1 MIQQLEQYMLTDE
14 NLNELNKDFMVSK
27 NNKIP
32 EKTFTKENSTSNFFT
47 PKEKDTLFWCYYY
60 ILFGNK
66 DETFNKTNSV
76 FKIEKD
82 FKIDMIS
89 KIREN
94 TGALKV
100 NKLNIENVE
109 SVLANEECIDL
120 ETLKA
125 MCLVLNRNI
134 IYIKNRTY
142 YHFEFGQGE
151 FEIIF
156 NDKGKHKVVLDDTSK
171 YLKKIETYYLI
182 TNIKKPIGVFS
193 SYKLNDL
200 QDIASRLEI
209 PIELNDKKKQKKI
222 LYNEI
227 IEVII

>member
-32 EKTFTKENSTSNFFT
+32 EKTFT
-47 PKEKDTLFWCYYY
+47 
-60 ILFGNK
+60 
-66 DETFNKTNSV
+66 KTNSV

-182 TNIKKPIGVFS
+182 TNI
-193 SYKLNDL
+193 
-200 QDIASRLEI
+200 
-209 PIELNDKKKQKKI
+209 
-222 LYNEI
+222 
-227 IEVII
+227 